1 MGLFSSLRDPGAIP
15 SARTWGDISPDEAQT
30 FVAPLL
36 SLVLGLTEV
45 VKAHCITPNSRDTE
59 KFRSE
64 IHQMELIVKTKP
76 KSART
81 IAELRENFIHSGL
94 GHARWQAT
102 SLTQLRDAH
111 VSAAEQFVAA
121 VSPTLTQMS
130 ETQSQ
135 LRAVADRLA
144 SSKDPVVQA
153 DVERLQDLISTLERT
168 ATQARQ
174 EAHDAERYLARRQ
187 QEAQNPGSTQPLT
200 SRPADTNSIAA
211 TIKDLART
219 SEPAVCV
226 AFQLDSY
233 EGGTRPSHDLNAL
246 FGMTLPKLFKVNK
259 ATSPLGSDTWVMVL
273 HGSLE
278 TTAPEVQHLVST
290 GWYSPTETDPIA
302 LSAGMCPLTPG
313 ASAEQIV
320 NTAEMAL
327 HRAQLSG
334 GSKLMVAQA
343 A

>member
-1 MGLFSSLRDPGAIP
+1 MGLFSTLRDSNAIP
-15 SARTWGDISPDEAQT
+15 SARTWADISPDEAQS

-64 IHQMELIVKTKP
+64 VHQLELIVKTKP
-76 KSART
+76 KSARS
-81 IAELRENFIHSGL
+81 ISELRENFIHSGL

-121 VSPTLTQMS
+121 VSPTLTQMT

-144 SSKDPVVQA
+144 NSKDPAVVA
-153 DVERLQDLISTLERT
+153 DLERLQDLISTLERT

-187 QEAQNPGSTQPLT
+187 QEAQNPRTTLPVTKQVSEKGSFTAALK
-200 SRPADTNSIAA
+200 DTLRSGEA
-211 TIKDLART
+211 
-219 SEPAVCV
+219 AVCV
-226 AFQLDSY
+226 AFQLDSGD
-233 EGGTRPSHDLNAL
+233 EGVRPSSELNSL
-246 FGMTLPKLFKVNK
+246 FGMTLPKLFKVAR
-259 ATSPLGSDTWVMVL
+259 ATGQLGTETWVML
-273 HGSLE
+273 LPGTLE
-278 TTAPEVQHLVST
+278 STAPEVQHLVST
-290 GWYSPTETDPIA
+290 GWYSPTESDPLA
-302 LSAGMCPLTPG
+302 VSAGLCAVATGSQP
-313 ASAEQIV
+313 EQII
-320 NTAEMAL
+320 NTAELAL